1 MILIQTCYY
10 CSTCRKLVGVRFFSQ
25 GSDAL
30 FSSARDTDGHGS
42 HTLSTAGGNFVDGVN
57 VFGNGNGTAK
67 GGSPKAHVAA
77 YKVCWPIM
85 NTVSC
90 YFADILA
97 GFEAAISDGVDV
109 ISVSLGGRQPEEL
122 FSDPISIGSFHAVSN
137 GIVVVSSAGNRGP
150 YPGTISNV
158 APWLFTVAA
167 STTDRDF
174 TSYVKLGDK
183 KKLKVL
189 PFFLFQ
195 VNALHSRTNYPKKL
209 IFWMSLNLVHFALS
223 GS

>member
-42 HTLSTAGGNFVDGVN
+42 HTLSTAGGNFVEGVN

-85 NTVSC
+85 NTGSC

-189 PFFLFQ
+189 PFFYFKSMHYTQ
-195 VNALHSRTNYPKKL
+195 EQTTPK
-209 IFWMSLNLVHFALS
+209 S
-223 GS
+223 